1 MTMHACEG
9 QQHPKD
15 KSRELRN
22 KLYLAAKKCRGRRFH
37 ALYDRICRSDIL
49 WRAWQEVKRNQGSA
63 GVDGQTIEEVE
74 NEGEWEFVEKL
85 REELCKGRYRP
96 QPVKRVW
103 IPKPDG
109 TERPLGIPTVKDRV
123 VQQACRLVIEPIFE
137 ANFLEYSYGFRPKRN
152 AHQALAEVKRELVRG
167 EWVVDADIRRFFD
180 ELDQELLLGLVARR
194 ISDRRVLKLIR
205 GWLKAGV
212 LEGIEVKPTEE
223 GTPQG
228 GVISPLLANIYLHV
242 LDSYW
247 HRHCTHLGRLVRYAD
262 DFVVVCTGKVQA
274 EMALTAIRS
283 ILVKLKL
290 RLHPEKTRL
299 VEVRKQGFDF
309 LGFTIRKVKSRKS
322 GKYAPLAWPSGKSMK
337 RIRRKLHEATD
348 RRWRMLPMED
358 VVKQLA
364 PIIRGW
370 CGYFRYSNAN
380 KKLQDLDQ
388 YVCERLY
395 RFYRKKA
402 GARAKGVKARFW
414 EWWENCMVE
423 RFYMPGKCGRTP

>member
-1 MTMHACEG
+1 MHASEG

-37 ALYDRICRSDIL
+37 ALFDRMCRSDVL
-49 WRAWQEVKRNQGSA
+49 WRAWREVKRNQGSA
-63 GVDGQTIEEVE
+63 GVDGQTVE
-74 NEGEWEFVEKL
+74 DVEREGEWEFVEKV
-85 REELCKGRYRP
+85 REELREGWYRP

-167 EWVVDADIRRFFD
+167 EWVVDADIRSFFD
-180 ELDQELLLGLVARR
+180 DLDHDLLLGLVARR

-212 LEGIEVKPTEE
+212 LEGVEVQEIER

-247 HRHCTHLGRLVRYAD
+247 HRECTHLGRLVRYAD
-262 DFVVVCTGKVQA
+262 DFVVICISKA
-274 EMALTAIRS
+274 EAEKALAAIRI
-283 ILVKLKL
+283 ILGKLKL
-290 RLHPEKTRL
+290 KLHPEKTRL

-309 LGFTIRKVKSRKS
+309 LGFSIRKVKSRKS
-322 GKYAPLAWPSGKSMK
+322 GKYAPLAWPSRKSMK

-348 RRWRMLPMED
+348 RKWRMVGIVD
-358 VVKQLA
+358 VMKRLA
-364 PIIRGW
+364 PIVRGW
-370 CGYFRYSNAN
+370 CGYFRYSNAT
-380 KKLQDLDQ
+380 KKLRDLDH
-388 YVCERLY
+388 YLCERLH

-402 GARAKGVKARFW
+402 GSRTKGVEARFW
-414 EWWENCMVE
+414 EWWKNCGVE